1 MELHVRSEQKS
12 IHAGEKVK
20 KIIRCALVLVL
31 AGVVALAL
39 VMFNPKP
46 EKRLPEK
53 KGLLVEVVEARAS
66 SPAMIIRSYGTV
78 RPSECVNLVSEV
90 KGKIVEMDPGFEEGG
105 FFTKG
110 ELLIRIDP
118 RSYELA
124 AAQREKQIKQLDA
137 ELRRIE
143 QEKKNLAITLKIAG
157 TDAELAMSDWERFKS
172 LSLRGVVGR
181 SKLDQA
187 EQKYLASRTRMQE
200 IENRIALIGP
210 RSDQLQAEKELAGIR
225 LEEALLDLDR
235 TKIKAPFEGW
245 ILEKSVEKEEFVN
258 TGTRL
263 GSIYSASSLEIEARI
278 PFKELPWLAELEKT
292 GNPGSAQNKT
302 VAGTSGRAKVIFNS
316 GGRTRQWE
324 GSLVRI
330 KAEVDEKTRTL
341 PVIVEVPCEGSGGQ
355 AGSIGILR
363 PGMFVTVEIEGKRID
378 SAYLL
383 PRSAI
388 HPGDIVYI
396 AEKNRLAIRKVEV
409 LRRLNDSIYAGKGLK
424 QGDMVIITPI
434 SSPKEGMELR
444 VRPEETKGQR

>member
-1 MELHVRSEQKS
+1 
-12 IHAGEKVK
+12 
-20 KIIRCALVLVL
+20 
-31 AGVVALAL
+31 
-39 VMFNPKP
+39 
-46 EKRLPEK
+46 
-53 KGLLVEVVEARAS
+53 
-66 SPAMIIRSYGTV
+66 
-78 RPSECVNLVSEV
+78 
-90 KGKIVEMDPGFEEGG
+90 
-105 FFTKG
+105 
-110 ELLIRIDP
+110 
-118 RSYELA
+118 
-124 AAQREKQIKQLDA
+124 
-137 ELRRIE
+137 
-143 QEKKNLAITLKIAG
+143 
-157 TDAELAMSDWERFKS
+157 MSDWERFKS

-210 RSDQLQAEKELAGIR
+210 GSDQLQAEKELAGIR

-235 TKIKAPFEGW
+235 TKIKAPFEG
-245 ILEKSVEKEEFVN
+245 
-258 TGTRL
+258 
-263 GSIYSASSLEIEARI
+263 
-278 PFKELPWLAELEKT
+278 
-292 GNPGSAQNKT
+292 
-302 VAGTSGRAKVIFNS
+302 IFNS

-341 PVIVEVPCEGSGGQ
+341 PVIVEVPYEGSGGQ